1 MGMEAAVVGN
11 ALLGYKGQKDAKKG
25 QQAALDAQMAGFR
38 RDDPYIRALL
48 EGSQGALNDSIAQGT
63 YQGDTYAAMDP
74 RTREAL
80 EYISQQSQAYRP
92 IADNLVNTGSAFG
105 QNYADLY
112 EMAGQD
118 RMGAAQDYALAN
130 ADPLIRAA
138 MRDPYRELQENTLPG
153 INLGASGSGNAGSS
167 RAGVAEAVA
176 QRGYG
181 DRLADMSSTI
191 QDSLMTRYLTD
202 DQQRYQNMM
211 NANLGLRGA
220 FDTGMGMTGTLADW
234 QVGAGD
240 RFQRDAQGQMVD
252 SYNRFNEQRD
262 FPLNQYIKYNQGI
275 LANANWGSPQNPTMV
290 TASPIAGALGG
301 AMQGYGMGNE
311 MGFDSFLGKYMGGGG
326 SSQSG
331 GSRGGTGGGFSGF

>member
-1 MGMEAAVVGN
+1 
-11 ALLGYKGQKDAKKG
+11 
-25 QQAALDAQMAGFR
+25 
-38 RDDPYIRALL
+38 
-48 EGSQGALNDSIAQGT
+48 
-63 YQGDTYAAMDP
+63 
-74 RTREAL
+74 
-80 EYISQQSQAYRP
+80 
-92 IADNLVNTGSAFG
+92 
-105 QNYADLY
+105 
-112 EMAGQD
+112 
-118 RMGAAQDYALAN
+118 
-130 ADPLIRAA
+130 
-138 MRDPYRELQENTLPG
+138 
-153 INLGASGSGNAGSS
+153 
-167 RAGVAEAVA
+167 
-176 QRGYG
+176 
-181 DRLADMSSTI
+181 MSSTI

-211 NANLGLRGA
+211 GANAGLRGA

-311 MGFDSFLGKYMGGGG
+311 MGFGSFLGKYMGGG
-326 SSQSG
+326 QSG
-331 GSRGGTGGGFSGF
+331 DPFANVGYSSF